1 MTYRF
6 EEPRC
11 EYLPQNDIVEHVAIC
26 ARTCYDS
33 TGSDNQSLFKTLN
46 QKLFEALKKRGHV
59 SMLRHASLYYKMPKI
74 ERWFNFLKVLEFCP
88 YVEINETNDC
98 FYMSTNV
105 QFFDEVLSKLLP
117 ETELKKIEITEDK
130 VPETYRRFTFRV
142 FTSIAIAKELN
153 RVSPNNIAERS
164 TRYVDYCRAK
174 YGEMPIMKPHWFKG
188 DNSPKE
194 SAYLGA
200 LENAAIYYSV
210 LRDRGLS
217 PEDARGVIPLD
228 AMSEVVYTYTYKE
241 WKFIFDK
248 RVRNSTGKAHPNA
261 IEICGKIEAILDDLI
276 VKENGR
282 E

>member
-6 EEPRC
+6 EEPRS
-11 EYLPQNDIVEHVAIC
+11 EYIKQNDIVEHIAIC

-33 TGSDNQSLFKTLN
+33 IGTEN
-46 QKLFEALKKRGHV
+46 QKLFNTLEKRSHA
-59 SMLRHASLYYKMPKI
+59 SMLRHASRYYKMPKI
-74 ERWFNFLKVLEFCP
+74 ERWFEFLKVFKYCP
-88 YVEINETNDC
+88 YVEINETDDC
-98 FYMSTNV
+98 FYMSTNM
-105 QFFDEVLSKLLP
+105 QFYKEVLSKLLP

-130 VPETYRRFTFRV
+130 VPYEYRRFTFRI

-174 YGEMPIMKPHWFKG
+174 YNAMPIMKPHWFKG

-200 LENAAIYYSV
+200 LENAAVYYGV
-210 LRDRGLS
+210 LRDRGLP
-217 PEDARGVIPLD
+217 PEDARGIIPLD
-228 AMSEVVYTYTYKE
+228 AMSEVVYTYTYRE
-241 WKFIFDK
+241 WEFIFAK
-248 RVRNSTGKAHPNA
+248 RVRNATGKAHPNA
-261 IEICGKIEAILDDLI
+261 IQICSIVENILDSL
-276 VKENGR
+276 KELNGR

>member
-11 EYLPQNDIVEHVAIC
+11 EYIKQNDIVEHVAIC

-33 TGSDNQSLFKTLN
+33 TGTDN
-46 QKLFEALKKRGHV
+46 QKLFDTLEKRNHA
-59 SMLRHASLYYKMPKI
+59 SMLRHGSLYYKMPKI
-74 ERWFNFLKVLEFCP
+74 ERWFEFLKLFKYCP

-98 FYMSTNV
+98 FYMSTNM
-105 QFFDEVLSKLLP
+105 QFYKEVLSDILP
-117 ETELKKIEITEDK
+117 EIELKKIEITEDK
-130 VPETYRRFTFRV
+130 VPYEYRRFSFRI

-174 YGEMPIMKPHWFKG
+174 YNAMPIMKPHWFKG

-200 LENAAIYYSV
+200 LENAAVYYGV
-210 LRDRGLS
+210 LRDRGLP
-217 PEDARGVIPLD
+217 PEDARGIIPLD
-228 AMSEVVYTYTYKE
+228 AMSEVVYTYTYRE
-241 WKFIFDK
+241 WEFIFAK

-261 IEICGKIEAILDDLI
+261 IQICSIVENILDSLN
-276 VKENGR
+276 KLNGR